1 LPRIRR
7 LLARVVDRGREG
19 VRYLERQLPWYEPAP
34 SQEGRNLRSLYAAT
48 TWFGLISG
56 LAATFVPVFALRL
69 GASTGQLGW
78 LSALPALVNVV
89 WLIPAARLIE
99 RRVRRVPLIL
109 STALLQ
115 RLGYLAMAA
124 MPFVLSKGRVEALI
138 VLQALIT
145 LPTAVVSTAIT
156 TLIPDLTAPQRRGQ
170 VVSVRWLLLAI
181 TGTVAALAGGA
192 FLDLLP
198 VPLNYQ
204 ILLGSGAL
212 LSLLSLR
219 ALRRV
224 RAPDSVRLARASVPR
239 RRYSWSQLRQSLGS
253 VKAKPEFVSFSLASF
268 VFYWGLYLPAALWSI
283 LRVRDLG
290 ATDTWIGIIAV
301 VVDASTIVGYLYWGK
316 VSARRG
322 TRWLLVVTSLGVA
335 LYAALTALVPAIGW
349 MIPTSMLGGLTWAGC
364 NLALF
369 NVMLR
374 VSPSDRRATYVAIY
388 TALMNVT
395 AFAGPLLGAG
405 LADWVGVRT
414 TFLVAGG
421 VRAVGALLLWRLV
434 RDGEPGDH

>member
-1 LPRIRR
+1 VGRLAGRI
-7 LLARVVDRGREG
+7 GEG
-19 VRYLERQLPWYEPAP
+19 VRHLERQLPWYEPSP
-34 SQEGRNLRSLYAAT
+34 SQEGRNLRGLYAAT

-56 LAATFVPVFALRL
+56 LVATFLPVFALRL
-69 GASTGQLGW
+69 GATTGQLGW

-124 MPFVLSKGRVEALI
+124 MPFLLSQGRVEALI
-138 VLQALIT
+138 VLQTLIT
-145 LPTAVVSTAIT
+145 LPTAVVNTAIT

-204 ILLGSGAL
+204 ILLGAGAL
-212 LSLLSLR
+212 LSLLSVP

-224 RAPDSVRLARASVPR
+224 RAPDSVRLARASTPR
-239 RRYSWSQLRQSLGS
+239 RRYSWQQLRQSVGS
-253 VKAKPEFVSFSLASF
+253 LKAQPEFLGFCLASF
-268 VFYWGLYLPAALWSI
+268 VLHWGLYLPAALWSI
-283 LRVRDLG
+283 LRVRNLG

-301 VVDASTIVGYLYWGK
+301 VIDASTIAGYLYWGK
-316 VSARRG
+316 VSGRRG
-322 TRWLLVVTSLGVA
+322 HRWLLVVTSLGVS

-374 VSPSDRRATYVAIY
+374 VSPSDHRPTYVAIY

-405 LADWVGVRT
+405 LAEWIGLRT
-414 TFLVAGG
+414 TFVVSAA
-421 VRAVGALLLWRLV
+421 VRAAGALLLWRLV
-434 RDGEPGDH
+434 RDGEPGGH